1 MGREFED
8 ENETMEIDL
17 SLKLDGQ
24 QQRQTAEP
32 GKGLQQPENSYSLE
46 ENSNK
51 KEKVGDSFFEYFFI
65 LFIMYV
71 YIYAYICAW
80 FSFSMNSIFITSFL
94 ICFRELKRLNLYHS
108 YN

>member
-24 QQRQTAEP
+24 QQRQTDEP
-32 GKGLQQPENSYSLE
+32 GKGLQQPENSSSLE

-65 LFIMYV
+65 LFIMCV
-71 YIYAYICAW
+71 YICIYMCMVQFVKEFYFHHI
-80 FSFSMNSIFITSFL
+80 SF
-94 ICFRELKRLNLYHS
+94 CFRELKRLNLYNS
-108 YN
+108 YK